1 MYLLNIHSFIEALI
15 RLYEII
21 FYSSS
26 KKVTLDSS
34 IASLEAIA
42 LHSHSIKVPL
52 VLTPR
57 PDLYPPLITE
67 PIPTPNL
74 QHQHNP
80 H

>member
-1 MYLLNIHSFIEALI
+1 MYLLNIHRFIDAII
-15 RLYEII
+15 RLYGIN

-26 KKVTLDSS
+26 KVTLDSS

-42 LHSHSIKVPL
+42 LHCHSLKVPL

-74 QHQHNP
+74 QHKHNP